1 VYTAD
6 ALVLSSLLPFVLLD
20 PLLYSR
26 SVCCVFVCVC
36 VHSGHC
42 YAAREHDAWVLRVS
56 TALHCTAIPEDRR
69 GEERVE
75 LRVEEGR
82 DWDLA
87 AVMQRV
93 V

>member
-20 PLLYSR
+20 PLLYSP
-26 SVCCVFVCVC
+26 SVCCVSVCVC

-56 TALHCTAIPEDRR
+56 TALHRTADRR